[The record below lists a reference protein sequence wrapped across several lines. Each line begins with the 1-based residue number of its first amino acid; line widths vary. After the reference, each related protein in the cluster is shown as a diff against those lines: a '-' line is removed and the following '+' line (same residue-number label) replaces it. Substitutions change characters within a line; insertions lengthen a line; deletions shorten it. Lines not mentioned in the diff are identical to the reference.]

1 MAKAPQD
8 RSLDR
13 TNLGL
18 GYVGAE
24 GERLEDGHT
33 GLGDHPCPLSTMW
46 PGCRM
51 HQEWVTDIDVAGG
64 AHGQNLLTLECGGR
78 QSGGHATEPDTLLAE
93 RDEDTG
99 YVEV

>member
-33 GLGDHPCPLSTMW
+33 WLGDHPCPLPTMW
-46 PGCRM
+46 PGCRV
-51 HQEWVTDIDVAGG
+51 HKERVTDIDVAGS
-64 AHGQNLLTLECGGR
+64 AHGQDLLALECGGG